1 MKQSK
6 GKIPTLFHFLSMSA
20 LYGEDKALTVVLRK
34 QQRRK
39 QCNHNPI
46 MDSSASSGKI

>member
-1 MKQSK
+1 
-6 GKIPTLFHFLSMSA
+6 MSA

-39 QCNHNPI
+39 QCKIVFPI
-46 MDSSASSGKI
+46 MDPLASAGKIQNQMILRL